1 MYIQAFVLGYMIICN
16 FALEHLYLFI
26 QSFVFVYLSMCICF
40 RAFVFEH
47 LDSLH
52 ILGFEG
58 WVRSKDFVKEK
69 VERGSSWLRLRS

>member
-1 MYIQAFVLGYMIICN
+1 
-16 FALEHLYLFI
+16 
-26 QSFVFVYLSMCICF
+26 MCICF
-40 RAFVFEH
+40 RALVFEH

-69 VERGSSWLRLRS
+69 VERKFLVKIAELNGHLGILMWIQWPSKDEL

>member
-1 MYIQAFVLGYMIICN
+1 MESILFNCIFL
-16 FALEHLYLFI
+16 LEHLYLFI
-26 QSFVFVYLSMCICF
+26 LAFVF
-40 RAFVFEH
+40 FVFEH

-58 WVRSKDFVKEK
+58 WVRGKDFVKEK